1 MVTLNYKIDFYSY
14 WQIGS
19 GKGGGAKND
28 SIVLKDE
35 NGFPFIPGRT
45 LKGLI
50 KDAAKEAGCFNQME
64 LLFEDDKPLSTS
76 EQVHFKTAT
85 LDEELKLLIEENIK
99 DGLFET
105 KASTSLDK
113 NKQALNYSLRKNEVV
128 IPLELFGTIENLDE
142 DIIPQFEK
150 SFKLLRHIGL
160 KRHKG
165 FGRCIV
171 TKI

>member
-1 MVTLNYKIDFYSY
+1 MTTLKFKIEFYSY

-50 KDAAKEAGCFNQME
+50 KDASKEAGSFDQIK
-64 LLFEDDKPLSTS
+64 LFEDDKSLSSS
-76 EQVHFKTAT
+76 EQVHFKTAS
-85 LDEELKLLIEENIK
+85 LDENLKLLLEENVK

-105 KASTSLDK
+105 KASTALDDD
-113 NKQALNYSLRKNEVV
+113 KQARNYSLRKNEVV
-128 IPLELFGTIENLDE
+128 IPLELFSEIENLHE
-142 DIIPQFEK
+142 DDIDPIEK
-150 SFKLLRHIGL
+150 SFKYLRRMGL
-160 KRHKG
+160 KRNKG